1 MQSLPSIR
9 LVQENDKSLVTK
21 INSTLVNTVPLWE
34 TQLAQAV
41 TIQRSTEA
49 AKAVREAT
57 DLTNELLTKNA
68 ENLRE
73 SNRMVREEMERGVF
87 DIEAVKKANA
97 ELIATIEE
105 SLQIADEGK
114 RRRAEAEV
122 EMQKMEAELRDTLAS
137 ASARRPSAET
147 PPPAPG
153 GA

>member
-1 MQSLPSIR
+1 
-9 LVQENDKSLVTK
+9 
-21 INSTLVNTVPLWE
+21 
-34 TQLAQAV
+34 
-41 TIQRSTEA
+41 
-49 AKAVREAT
+49 
-57 DLTNELLTKNA
+57 
-68 ENLRE
+68 
-73 SNRMVREEMERGVF
+73 MVREEMERGVF

-137 ASARRPSAET
+137 ASARRPTAEA
-147 PPPAPG
+147 PPPPPG